1 LVLRIDYTTRVRGVI
16 NLEKLSHIDSEL
28 GPQMVDI
35 GDKET
40 TTREAIAR
48 GRVDMDA
55 KTLDAIDNSKTP
67 KGDVLSVAQ
76 LAGIMAAKETHRL
89 VPLTH
94 TLLLDSVEVKLSLNS
109 ETSSVEIEST
119 VRTKGK
125 TGAEMEALT
134 AVAVSALTV
143 YDMCKGLDKQMK
155 IQDVRLVSK
164 TGGKSGDVRL
174 EDYKQS

>member
-1 LVLRIDYTTRVRGVI
+1 MSK
-16 NLEKLSHIDSEL
+16 KLTHIDSKL

-40 TTREAIAR
+40 TAREAVAR
-48 GRVDMDA
+48 GRVDMDLD
-55 KTLDAIDNSKTP
+55 TLDAIDNSITP

-76 LAGIMAAKETHRL
+76 LAGIMAAKEASRL
-89 VPLTH
+89 IPLAH
-94 TLLLDSVEVKLSLNS
+94 TLLLDSVKVSLSLNIERS
-109 ETSSVEIEST
+109 AVEIESI

-134 AVAVSALTV
+134 AVSVSALTI
-143 YDMCKGLDKQMK
+143 YDMCKSFDKNMK
-155 IQDVRLVSK
+155 IQDVRLVRK

-174 EDYKQS
+174 ED

>member
-1 LVLRIDYTTRVRGVI
+1 
-16 NLEKLSHIDSEL
+16 
-28 GPQMVDI
+28 MVDI

-55 KTLDAIDNSKTP
+55 QTLTAVANSKTP

-76 LAGIMAAKETHRL
+76 LAGIMAAKEAYRL
-89 VPLTH
+89 IPLAH
-94 TLLLDSVEVKLSLNS
+94 NLLLDSVEVTLSLNS
-109 ETSSVEIEST
+109 EESSVDIEST

-134 AVAVSALTV
+134 AVSVSALTV
-143 YDMCKGLDKQMK
+143 YDMCKGLDKKIK
-155 IQDVRLVSK
+155 IQDIRLVSK
-164 TGGKSGDVRL
+164 TGGKSGDVQL

>member
-1 LVLRIDYTTRVRGVI
+1 
-16 NLEKLSHIDSEL
+16 
-28 GPQMVDI
+28 MVDI

-55 KTLDAIDNSKTP
+55 HTLTAVANSKTP

-76 LAGIMAAKETHRL
+76 LAGIMAAKEAYRL
-89 VPLTH
+89 IPLAH

-109 ETSSVEIEST
+109 EESSVDIEST

-134 AVAVSALTV
+134 AVSVSALTV
-143 YDMCKGLDKQMK
+143 YDMCKGLDKNMK
-155 IQDVRLVSK
+155 IQDIRLVSK
-164 TGGKSGDVRL
+164 TGGNSGDVQL

>member
-1 LVLRIDYTTRVRGVI
+1 
-16 NLEKLSHIDSEL
+16 
-28 GPQMVDI
+28 MVDI
-35 GDKET
+35 GEKET

-55 KTLDAIDNSKTP
+55 QTLTAVANSKTP

-76 LAGIMAAKETHRL
+76 LAGIMAAKEAYRL
-89 VPLTH
+89 IPLAH

-109 ETSSVEIEST
+109 EESSVDIEST

-134 AVAVSALTV
+134 AVSVSALTV
-143 YDMCKGLDKQMK
+143 YDMCKGLDKNMK
-155 IQDVRLVSK
+155 IQDIRLVRK
-164 TGGKSGDVRL
+164 TGGKSGDVQL